1 MTTET
6 ITKRGRKPLP
16 SAVAPAIELN
26 EDQVRADLQ
35 AADALPGMLAAIK
48 QNAQALARELA
59 YEGALTVESL
69 EEEIKFY
76 LRRSVEAVLEM
87 GKRLLLLKE
96 VAGHGN
102 FVERIEALGIGYRM
116 AARFMASTLKFS
128 KVTSTTL
135 LALPNLN
142 QGKLLELLVLDDG
155 EIEALNAGDEV
166 RGIQLDDVDCMSV
179 SELRR
184 ALRQEKADKE
194 AAITKVKA
202 EVSGQLS
209 AKDKLIADKSKRI
222 AELVEEKNS
231 RESLTEGERRAFQ
244 EKRLND
250 AAFEAVTHLLPLRQA
265 ILEIQRDGTTALGLM
280 TAMEGALQRVVAEVT
295 EIAAENG
302 IALQVVPEW
311 AIDTEAQPAGALS
324 PSDAGSD
331 WIEATAIKQ

>member
-1 MTTET
+1 M
-6 ITKRGRKPLP
+6 
-16 SAVAPAIELN
+16 A
-26 EDQVRADLQ
+26 
-35 AADALPGMLAAIK
+35 AADAAAPWLSVLVPAHNAAAHIDACLRSVLAQLPGD
-48 QNAQALARELA
+48 
-59 YEGALTVESL
+59 GP
-69 EEEIKFY
+69 
-76 LRRSVEAVLEM
+76 
-87 GKRLLLLKE
+87 
-96 VAGHGN
+96 
-102 FVERIEALGIGYRM
+102 GI
-116 AARFMASTLKFS
+116 
-128 KVTSTTL
+128 
-135 LALPNLN
+135 
-142 QGKLLELLVLDDG
+142 ELLVLDDG

-231 RESLTEGERRAFQ
+231 RESLTEGERRAYQ

-280 TAMEGALQRVVAEVT
+280 TAKMAPRRSA
-295 EIAAENG
+295 
-302 IALQVVPEW
+302 
-311 AIDTEAQPAGALS
+311 
-324 PSDAGSD
+324 
-331 WIEATAIKQ
+331 